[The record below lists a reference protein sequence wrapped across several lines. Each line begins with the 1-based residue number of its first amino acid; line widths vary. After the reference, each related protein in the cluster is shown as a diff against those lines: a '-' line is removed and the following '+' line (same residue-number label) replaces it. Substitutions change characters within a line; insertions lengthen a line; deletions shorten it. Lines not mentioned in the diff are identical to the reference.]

1 MRSSFSSSIILLV
14 VARDIRLLNRKQDSF
29 LNFLKTPIYSE
40 FRKMIKMSLK
50 KINDEIIQTVTER
63 QKKLEELCDEFNIN
77 ISKLEGMTNSVIIIS
92 MLKSLK
98 LLMTV
103 TKDQLDFTRSG
114 FDLFLEEMRSI
125 NQQIEKYHGLAED
138 DRR

>member
-1 MRSSFSSSIILLV
+1 
-14 VARDIRLLNRKQDSF
+14 
-29 LNFLKTPIYSE
+29 
-40 FRKMIKMSLK
+40 MSLK

-125 NQQIEKYHGLAED
+125 NQQIEKYHGLSED

>member
-1 MRSSFSSSIILLV
+1 MLR
-14 VARDIRLLNRKQDSF
+14 ARDVRLLNRKQDSF
-29 LNFLKTPIYSE
+29 LNSLKTPIYSV
-40 FRKMIKMSLK
+40 FRKKIKMSLK

-125 NQQIEKYHGLAED
+125 NQQIEKYHGLSED